1 MLIIDETKETA
12 KNLSLNDLAGKD
24 IEIQGT
30 IKIKGSKGPI
40 NQVDKDI
47 MDSVKTEDKDAQLI
61 LG

>member
-1 MLIIDETKETA
+1 MLIIDETKEA
-12 KNLSLNDLAGKD
+12 SKNLSLNDLAGKD

-40 NQVDKDI
+40 SQVDKDI